1 MYCDYDLP
9 LCVTFLPSFVIKA
22 VYYCCNGYLCNIR
35 KKVRWLLLLLALFMA
50 RFHWFLLWISECDL
64 IARYYPWENSMSL
77 FIFNTFSNNLFCNK
91 KSCFIISLV
100 ALLYSMTLYVCP
112 STPPSLIHNDIILYD
127 ESKPLTPNIPCGT
140 SYSQL
145 RVIKLQQTL
154 LGCFAIVLLS

>member
-1 MYCDYDLP
+1 
-9 LCVTFLPSFVIKA
+9 
-22 VYYCCNGYLCNIR
+22 
-35 KKVRWLLLLLALFMA
+35 
-50 RFHWFLLWISECDL
+50 
-64 IARYYPWENSMSL
+64 MSL
-77 FIFNTFSNNLFCNK
+77 FIFNTFSNNLFCNT

-100 ALLYSMTLYVCP
+100 ALLYAMTLYVCP

-145 RVIKLQQTL
+145 RVIKFQQTL

>member
-35 KKVRWLLLLLALFMA
+35 KKVRWLVLLLALFMA
-50 RFHWFLLWISECDL
+50 RSHWFFLCISQYDCSTL
-64 IARYYPWENSMSL
+64 SL
-77 FIFNTFSNNLFCNK
+77 KELNVPVYIFNTFSNNLFCNR
-91 KSCFIISLV
+91 KSYFIISLV